1 VSARVGVLICAIIQS
16 LSSGLRAQD
25 VNLPL
30 DWRNVPRE
38 LRTKRFGGNEI
49 RYARRCEIL
58 RAQWELAETL
68 HVEIVVP

>member
-1 VSARVGVLICAIIQS
+1 MSAHVGVLICATIQS
-16 LSSGLRAQD
+16 LSSGLKMQD

-30 DWRNVPRE
+30 DWRSVSRE
-38 LRTKRFGGNEI
+38 LGTKRFGGNEI

-58 RAQWELAETL
+58 RAPWELAETL